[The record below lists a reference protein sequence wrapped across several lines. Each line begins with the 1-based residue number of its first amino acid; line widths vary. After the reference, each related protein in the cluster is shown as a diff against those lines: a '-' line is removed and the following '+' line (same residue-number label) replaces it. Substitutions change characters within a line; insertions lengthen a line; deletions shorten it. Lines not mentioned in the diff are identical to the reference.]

1 MKTQAIKYSG
11 VLCRLKDLIIELL
24 YRSRQV
30 DINDEFILL
39 KVQCIQPHMG
49 YRTRFLYL
57 SHMCS
62 SFL

>member
-1 MKTQAIKYSG
+1 MKTQAINYSG

-49 YRTRFLYL
+49 
-57 SHMCS
+57 
-62 SFL
+62 